1 MVAGVRAGAH
11 FSSRQGSQA
20 LKIGQSVDSDASASD
35 SSSSPDPAAAP
46 AVPATIP
53 ARIKATAGA
62 YIALTKP
69 RVIELLLVST
79 IPVMLQAHRGHVD
92 IVLILVTVVG
102 GWMGAASANSLN
114 MVADADIDQKM
125 KRTQR
130 RPLAR
135 HAVPVRN
142 ALIFGIV
149 LAAASFVTLYYGTA
163 DDAGHRSFL
172 PSILVMITIAFYVF
186 VYTLILKR
194 RTWQNV
200 IWGGAAGCMPALIG
214 WAAVTHS
221 LSWQPFVMFLVVFF
235 WTPPH
240 TWALAWRYREDYA
253 AAGVPMLPVIAT
265 PERVT
270 REMLIYTW
278 LTVLTS
284 FALIPVTS
292 WIYLVVA
299 VGTGAWFLWYVTKL
313 YVNTRRGAEVKPLK
327 IFLKSNEYLALLFC
341 GLAVDAV
348 LNLPTIS
355 SYFS

>member
-1 MVAGVRAGAH
+1 M
-11 FSSRQGSQA
+11 S
-20 LKIGQSVDSDASASD
+20 IGESADTDASSTAMATENQVE
-35 SSSSPDPAAAP
+35 SPG
-46 AVPATIP
+46 VGT
-53 ARIKATAGA
+53 RVWNTLLA

-79 IPVMLQAHRGHVD
+79 IPVMLQADRGHVD
-92 IVLILVTVVG
+92 IALIAITVIG
-102 GWMGAASANSLN
+102 GWLGAASANSLN

-125 KRTQR
+125 KRTQK

-135 HAVPVRN
+135 HAVPVRH
-142 ALIFGIV
+142 ALVFGIV
-149 LAAASFVTLYYGTA
+149 LAFASFAVLYYGT
-163 DDAGHRSFL
+163 GQKWL
-172 PSILVMITIAFYVF
+172 PPILVWLTIAFYAG

-200 IWGGAAGCMPALIG
+200 IWGGAAGCTPALVG
-214 WAAVTHS
+214 WAAVHGT

-240 TWALAWRYREDYA
+240 TWAIAMRYREDYR
-253 AAGVPMLPVIAT
+253 AAGVPMFPVIASD
-265 PERVT
+265 ERVT
-270 REMLIYTW
+270 THMLVYTW

-299 VGTGAWFLWYVTKL
+299 VLSGVWFIYMITKSYL
-313 YVNTRRGAEVKPLK
+313 GVRRGVEVNALK
-327 IFLKSNEYLALLFC
+327 LFLTSNEYLALLFC

-348 LNLPTIS
+348 INMPTIA